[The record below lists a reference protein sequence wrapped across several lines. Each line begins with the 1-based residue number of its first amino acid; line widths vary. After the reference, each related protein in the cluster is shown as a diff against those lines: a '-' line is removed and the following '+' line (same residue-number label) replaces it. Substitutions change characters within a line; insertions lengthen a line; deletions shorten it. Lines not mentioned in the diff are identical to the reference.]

1 MHKKLTPLFK
11 IRKFQNAYLF
21 FVVVGSPRT
30 DSTPNSL
37 PPSQMTLPVLYSP
50 NFASHSLRSMLM
62 AMKATLHQQS
72 IESISVFTLRWTF
85 PRATATLSDA
95 IVSFIVWGFPSPR
108 ESSVVMIYCYCLSIY
123 CCWLCVRVCG
133 SRADGQNH
141 ARTHA
146 FKCTKCWRENKLVR
160 HGSAAAWFAS
170 QCSMAITHRRLTAAG
185 DNSSYVMSWA
195 LLFLLL

>member
-11 IRKFQNAYLF
+11 IGKFQNAYLF

-72 IESISVFTLRWTF
+72 IESISVFTLR
-85 PRATATLSDA
+85 
-95 IVSFIVWGFPSPR
+95 
-108 ESSVVMIYCYCLSIY
+108 
-123 CCWLCVRVCG
+123 
-133 SRADGQNH
+133 
-141 ARTHA
+141 
-146 FKCTKCWRENKLVR
+146 
-160 HGSAAAWFAS
+160 
-170 QCSMAITHRRLTAAG
+170 
-185 DNSSYVMSWA
+185 
-195 LLFLLL
+195 